1 MQKSTRSI
9 TLCHRP
15 CVPHI
20 MSVPLVQRQLQSHS
34 YLALIKT
41 TRHQKEPKGCFLL
54 CCPGTAGWVC
64 RMDVVPV
71 LLNTSATVTHGQ
83 PAAAPIPRLI
93 FSTH

>member
-1 MQKSTRSI
+1 MSTRSI

-20 MSVPLVQRQLQSHS
+20 TPVPLVQRQLQSHS

-64 RMDVVPV
+64 RMEVVSA